1 MCYSM
6 VVLCLQ
12 KSFLSFLAI
21 NPRWSSGRFQS
32 CHRGLSHISNSPSTS
47 IRSPSHQGVW
57 QQTRQICLLDL
68 SFRVGGNTMQY
79 VEHCD
84 RCQKGRKSRNHRWL
98 THLTGPTGAVIMLL
112 GASEFSRWF
121 NWLVTKDQGRACGR
135 DIYLTHPTWINFTWY
150 SNTSHIL
157 SVSLFDQTLLGYC
170 I

>member
-1 MCYSM
+1 MCYSI

-12 KSFLSFLAI
+12 KS
-21 NPRWSSGRFQS
+21 GRFQS
-32 CHRGLSHISNSPSTS
+32 CHQGLSHISNSPFTS

-57 QQTRQICLLDL
+57 QQAWQICLLDL
-68 SFRVGGNTMQY
+68 GSRVGVITTQY
-79 VEHCD
+79 VERCD

-98 THLTGPTGAVIMLL
+98 THSTGPTGAVIMLL
-112 GASEFSRWF
+112 GASEFSSRWF
-121 NWLVTKDQGRACGR
+121 NWLVTKDQGRACRR

>member
-1 MCYSM
+1 MCYSI

-12 KSFLSFLAI
+12 KS
-21 NPRWSSGRFQS
+21 GRFQS
-32 CHRGLSHISNSPSTS
+32 CHQGLSHISNSPFTS

-57 QQTRQICLLDL
+57 QQAWQICLLDL
-68 SFRVGGNTMQY
+68 GSRVGVNTTQY
-79 VEHCD
+79 AEHCD

-98 THLTGPTGAVIMLL
+98 THSTGPTGAVIMLM
-112 GASEFSRWF
+112 GASEFSSRCF
-121 NWLVTKDQGRACGR
+121 NWLVTKDQGRACRR

>member
-32 CHRGLSHISNSPSTS
+32 CHQGLSHISN

-68 SFRVGGNTMQY
+68 GSRVGVNTTQY
-79 VEHCD
+79 VECCD
-84 RCQKGRKSRNHRWL
+84 RCQKGRKSRNRRWL

>member
-6 VVLCLQ
+6 VVRCLQ

-32 CHRGLSHISNSPSTS
+32 CHQGLSHISNSPSTS
-47 IRSPSHQGVW
+47 VRSPSHQRVW

-68 SFRVGGNTMQY
+68 SFRVGVNTTQY

-84 RCQKGRKSRNHRWL
+84 RCQKGRKSRNHHSL
-98 THLTGPTGAVIMLL
+98 TNSTGPTGAVIMLL

>member
-32 CHRGLSHISNSPSTS
+32 CHQGLSHISNSPSTS

-68 SFRVGGNTMQY
+68 GSRVGVNTTQY
-79 VEHCD
+79 VECCD
-84 RCQKGRKSRNHRWL
+84 RCQKGRKSRNRRWL

-121 NWLVTKDQGRACGR
+121 NWLVTKDPSN
-135 DIYLTHPTWINFTWY
+135 PTWINFTWY

>member
-68 SFRVGGNTMQY
+68 GSRVGVNTTQY
-79 VEHCD
+79 VERCD

-121 NWLVTKDQGRACGR
+121 NWLVTKDQGCACGR

-150 SNTSHIL
+150 SNTSHPYPPVKAL
-157 SVSLFDQTLLGYC
+157 PFLLTP
-170 I
+170 

>member
-21 NPRWSSGRFQS
+21 DPRWSSGRFQS
-32 CHRGLSHISNSPSTS
+32 CHQGLSHISNSPSTS

-68 SFRVGGNTMQY
+68 SFRVGVNTTQY

-84 RCQKGRKSRNHRWL
+84 RCQKGRKSRNHHWL
-98 THLTGPTGAVIMLL
+98 TNSTGPTGAVIMLL

-121 NWLVTKDQGRACGR
+121 NRLVTKDQGRACGR

>member
-32 CHRGLSHISNSPSTS
+32 CHQGLSHISNSPSTS

-68 SFRVGGNTMQY
+68 GSRVGVNTTQY
-79 VEHCD
+79 VECCD
-84 RCQKGRKSRNHRWL
+84 RCQKGRKSRNRRWL
-98 THLTGPTGAVIMLL
+98 THSTGPTGAVIMLL

-121 NWLVTKDQGRACGR
+121 NWLVTKDQGHAWGR
-135 DIYLTHPTWINFTWY
+135 DIYLTHPTWTNFTWY